1 MFFIL
6 SLLMACQ
13 HDNPLPIFSET
24 QTITIQPEAQQVRLQ
39 EVIAATK
46 RAWLEGDKAQAQLIF
61 QSYYVNEFRDVVPQ
75 LQALGVEEIAQAQ
88 YDAGIFIVDIPN
100 IEVSTKFESRLRT
113 QSEQLNA
120 LFEAIPVA
128 IPNAGAVSQSVSTTL

>member
-1 MFFIL
+1 M
-6 SLLMACQ
+6 
-13 HDNPLPIFSET
+13 
-24 QTITIQPEAQQVRLQ
+24 RLQ